1 MIHCVEE
8 VLNEVLNVLRLH
20 FYYNIEAGWDLT
32 HPPPP
37 PPLMPH
43 ICVNKLCQPLR
54 RQAII
59 WSNGLLSIGHLSTVF
74 NEILIKIHNFSSM
87 NMHLKTSFAT
97 RRPFCPGGDELST
110 WRIICFPHK
119 CHRRVAVS
127 TILCVEW
134 NHQFPSFG
142 PRNRLPIFWSVGWG
156 VLSFT
161 ERPVS

>member
-1 MIHCVEE
+1 MTHCVEE

-37 PPLMPH
+37 PNAAYM
-43 ICVNKLCQPLR
+43 
-54 RQAII
+54 RQQIVSAITAPSHYLI
-59 WSNGLLSIGHLSTVF
+59 QWIIINWTLEYSLQRNLNQNTQFFIHEHASENIVCDMAAILSRGRWVKYMEH
-74 NEILIKIHNFSSM
+74 H
-87 NMHLKTSFAT
+87 
-97 RRPFCPGGDELST
+97 
-110 WRIICFPHK
+110 
-119 CHRRVAVS
+119 
-127 TILCVEW
+127 ILCVEW